1 MDAAPE
7 REAAP
12 RPWRAALGSRFAAL
26 RHPNFR
32 LFWTGHAVSV
42 VGTWLQNVAL
52 FWLIYRLTDSPFLLG
67 LLGVALFLPVSA
79 FSLVGGVVADRMD
92 RRRLVRTTQ
101 ALHLVQATVLGTW
114 VWLGQPTADG
124 VLALAFAQGL
134 INAFDFPGRQSFI
147 SELVPAEDLPNAIA
161 LNSMA
166 FNGARLV
173 GPAIGGLVLGAFGEV
188 PCFLLNAL
196 SYLPM
201 LWNLRRIR
209 LPLREPVVHPPALR
223 TLREGM
229 GYAFG
234 TPRLRNLLVLL
245 GLVGTLGF
253 QYVVLLPV
261 YAGKI
266 LQAGPRGYG
275 LLMAAAGV
283 GSLTAFVRLTS
294 PLDRPAMRRNLL
306 VGLLILGGGLIAFS
320 FSRVFALSLAFSLFV
335 GLGMILYASTT
346 NMLLQTAIRDE
357 FRGRVMSLFT
367 LMLVGTSPVGSF
379 VMGWLAD
386 RVGAP
391 NATRIAGVTCIL
403 GAVWVVHR
411 LRVLARR
418 ELAAA
423 ESEATSVMNAS

>member
-12 RPWRAALGSRFAAL
+12 RPWRTALGSRFAAL
-26 RHPNFR
+26 RQPNFR

-42 VGTWLQNVAL
+42 VGTWMQNVAL
-52 FWLIYRLTDSPFLLG
+52 FWLVYRLTDSPFLLG
-67 LLGVALFLPVSA
+67 LLGVALFLPVSVL
-79 FSLVGGVVADRMD
+79 SLVGGVVADRAD
-92 RRRLVRTTQ
+92 RRALVRTTQ
-101 ALHLVQATVLGTW
+101 ALHLAQAAVLGGW
-114 VWLGQPTADG
+114 VWFGEPTPEG
-124 VLALAFAQGL
+124 VLALAFAQGC

-147 SELVPAEDLPNAIA
+147 SELVPPSDLPNAIA

-173 GPAIGGLVLGAFGEV
+173 GPAIGGLVLSAFGEV
-188 PCFLLNAL
+188 PCFLLNAV

-209 LPLREPVVHPPALR
+209 LPARPPAEHEPVLR
-223 TLREGM
+223 TLGEGM
-229 GYAFG
+229 HYAFT
-234 TPRLRNLLVLL
+234 TPRLRNLLILL

-266 LQAGPRGYG
+266 LQSGPRGYG

-294 PLDRPAMRRNLL
+294 TLDRPAMRRSLL
-306 VGLLILGGGLIAFS
+306 VGLLALGGGLIAFS
-320 FSRVFALSLAFSLFV
+320 FSRVYLLSLAFSLFV
-335 GLGMILYASTT
+335 GMGMILYSATT
-346 NMLLQTAIRDE
+346 NMMIQTAVKDE

-386 RVGAP
+386 RFGAP

-411 LRVLARR
+411 LRVLARE

-423 ESEATSVMNAS
+423 ESETTSVLNAS